1 METERKQIDYK
12 EQYYLLKDRNRVLLK
27 ELTTFRRYGNII
39 RAIKYIL
46 AYNEHNKE
54 TIFDRVKQVL
64 N

>member
-12 EQYYLLKDRNRVLLK
+12 EQYYLLKDRNRILLK
-27 ELTTFRRYGNII
+27 ELTTFRRYGNIV

-46 AYNEHNKE
+46 AYNEYNKE
-54 TIFDRVKQVL
+54 TIFDRVKQIL

>member
-12 EQYYLLKDRNRVLLK
+12 EQYYLLKDRNRILLK

-46 AYNEHNKE
+46 AYNEHNKDS
-54 TIFDRVKQVL
+54 IFDRVKQVL

>member
-12 EQYYLLKDRNRVLLK
+12 EQYYLLKDRNRILLK
-27 ELTTFRRYGNII
+27 ELTTFRRYGNIV

-54 TIFDRVKQVL
+54 TIFDRVKRVL

>member
-12 EQYYLLKDRNRVLLK
+12 EQYYLLKDRNRILLK
-27 ELTTFRRYGNII
+27 ELTTFRRYGNIV

-54 TIFDRVKQVL
+54 SIFDRVKQVL

>member
-1 METERKQIDYK
+1 MDNRTEKEYK

-27 ELTTFRRYGNII
+27 ELTKFRRYGNIV

>member
-12 EQYYLLKDRNRVLLK
+12 EQYYLLKDRNKILLK

>member
-12 EQYYLLKDRNRVLLK
+12 EQYYLLKDRNRILLK
-27 ELTTFRRYGNII
+27 ELTTFRRYGNIV

>member
-12 EQYYLLKDRNRVLLK
+12 EQYYILKDRNRILLK
-27 ELTTFRRYGNII
+27 ELTTFRRYGNIV

-54 TIFDRVKQVL
+54 SIFDRVKQVL

>member
-12 EQYYLLKDRNRVLLK
+12 EQYYLLKDRNRILLK